1 MARYDL
7 FADGEDFLLDVQ
19 ANTLEQLN
27 TRIVVPVRVP
37 ERAPK
42 PAHRLNPVFLLEDTS
57 YVMVTQFLSA
67 VPERELN
74 DARDNLSRHHDEIV
88 AALDMLFHGF

>member
-7 FADGEDFLLDVQ
+7 FPDREDFLLDVQ
-19 ANTLEQLN
+19 ANTLEGLN

-37 ERAPK
+37 VRAPR
-42 PAHRLNPVFLLEDTS
+42 PAHRLNPVFHLNGAP
-57 YVMVTQFLSA
+57 YVMVTQYLAA
-67 VPERELN
+67 VPEHELGR
-74 DARDNLSRHHDEIV
+74 AHANLSGHHDEIV